1 MRRDIRVE
9 KKCFRLMR
17 HVCRVHITFVVF
29 VEYWAF
35 FSFTERALFS
45 TSLAI
50 LI

>member
-1 MRRDIRVE
+1 MRRDICVK
-9 KKCFRLMR
+9 KKCFRLTR
-17 HVCRVHITFVVF
+17 HVCRVHITLVVF